1 MPDSMSASQSLDV
14 STVYFEFLSAIFGRY
29 SKPIGYLIL
38 ALLALGIAYLTF
50 LIVRG
55 IYRSHMR
62 KKFYRREGIELPSN
76 VLVKVNRDDND
87 PMIELHFPYWTHSN
101 KNGTRDKRYS
111 SNPIVLPN
119 STVVSSHWILKSN
132 SPINATRAA
141 CCLRRKGEPI
151 PFCEVERNAYLE
163 ESHSREIHNRAT
175 NLNSFIRR
183 FSSPFEFES
192 YCADLLNK
200 NGWIARTTRATAD
213 GGFDIEGVDPQGRK
227 FIAECKLFTKSK
239 ASRPAIQKLVGAAQ
253 LEKADR
259 MLFFSPSGFTV
270 EAEQFAS
277 AAGCELFG
285 FSSIANMHNN
295 SFSAPAHS
303 DFDIN
308 DFEISNESL
317 YAYYPDDYR

>member
-1 MPDSMSASQSLDV
+1 MLDSMSAPQSLDA

-50 LIVRG
+50 LVLRCL
-55 IYRSHMR
+55 YRSHMR
-62 KKFYRREGIELPSN
+62 KKFYRREGIDLPSN

-87 PMIELHFPYWTHSN
+87 PMIELHFPHWTHSN

-111 SNPIVLPN
+111 SNPIVLPD
-119 STVVSSHWILKSN
+119 SMVVSSRWILRSN

-141 CCLRRKGEPI
+141 CCLRRKGEAI
-151 PFCEVERNAYLE
+151 PFCEIERDAYLE
-163 ESHSREIHNRAT
+163 ENHSREMLRRAT
-175 NLNSFIRR
+175 SFKSFISR

-213 GGFDIEGVDPQGRK
+213 GGFDIEGADPQGRK
-227 FIAECKLFTKSK
+227 FIAECKLFTKNK

-277 AAGCELFG
+277 AVGCELLG
-285 FSSIANMHNN
+285 FSSIATMHNN
-295 SFSAPAHS
+295 SINAPAH
-303 DFDIN
+303 DVFDIN
-308 DFEISNESL
+308 DFEISNEAL

>member
-132 SPINATRAA
+132 SPQLMPREQPAAFVVKESPFPFAKSSATPTSKKVIPEKYIIEQLTSIHSSDGSA
-141 CCLRRKGEPI
+141 RR
-151 PFCEVERNAYLE
+151 L
-163 ESHSREIHNRAT
+163 
-175 NLNSFIRR
+175 NLNH
-183 FSSPFEFES
+183 
-192 YCADLLNK
+192 
-200 NGWIARTTRATAD
+200 TALT
-213 GGFDIEGVDPQGRK
+213 
-227 FIAECKLFTKSK
+227 C
-239 ASRPAIQKLVGAAQ
+239 
-253 LEKADR
+253 
-259 MLFFSPSGFTV
+259 
-270 EAEQFAS
+270 
-277 AAGCELFG
+277 
-285 FSSIANMHNN
+285 
-295 SFSAPAHS
+295 
-303 DFDIN
+303 
-308 DFEISNESL
+308 
-317 YAYYPDDYR
+317 